1 MNNFRPE
8 SDIGGY
14 ADDLKGYGATQEI
27 KSGTTKSFGTP
38 TYRAPEQTS
47 VIPLHNDI
55 PAQKTIVSN
64 ASFTPQAYPDHSA
77 EISKLNERL
86 TGMGRM
92 LTKERE
98 ESNKLITDLTSKL
111 ESTLEYIA
119 EVLAKCS
126 MKKYEIRPNK
136 SETIGKIS
144 KAISMAKFA
153 IGAIDKSGKSNRGSF
168 ASIEDM
174 TATCDPILKE
184 HALSIVIGTNR
195 DEYNN
200 YQLTLILS
208 HESGEW
214 FEFSAPLNELNE
226 LDVSKGGVYHQKVLA
241 AEKYLRRSMYRS
253 VLNLSETSD

>member
-27 KSGTTKSFGTP
+27 KSGTTKSFGSP

-64 ASFTPQAYPDHSA
+64 ASFTPQACPDHSA

-98 ESNKLITDLTSKL
+98 ESNKLITNLTSKL

-126 MKKYEIRPNK
+126 MKKYEMRPNK
-136 SETIGKIS
+136 SATIGKIA
-144 KAISMAKFA
+144 KALATAKNEIGDIS
-153 IGAIDKSGKSNRGSF
+153 KSGSGNRGKF
-168 ASIEDM
+168 TSIEDM
-174 TATCDPILKE
+174 NAACDPVLEKHGI
-184 HALSIVIGTNR
+184 SIIIGEEK
-195 DEYNN
+195 DEYNG
-200 YQLTLILS
+200 YQLTLYLL
-208 HESGEW
+208 HESDEW
-214 FEFSAPLNELNE
+214 FQFSAPLNEHEVDN
-226 LDVSKGGVYHQKVLA
+226 KIGVYHQKVLA
-241 AEKYLRRSMYRS
+241 AEKSLRRSMYRS
-253 VLNLSETSD
+253 ILNLSEGNE